1 LKCTESFGRLACK
14 QGLGIF
20 ATKRF
25 NHESNSI
32 TLNVMRQMLFLWF
45 GRSVSRH
52 DCMDAGA
59 IAEKTANH

>member
-32 TLNVMRQMLFLWF
+32 TLNVMRQMLFL
-45 GRSVSRH
+45 
-52 DCMDAGA
+52 
-59 IAEKTANH
+59 